1 MIYLLVT
8 FFVAH
13 LWSQTEF
20 SCTTTY
26 DELNIPHVTTQSTEE
41 FYYCFGLHHG
51 RDRAWEID
59 YFRRAAQG
67 RNAEVLGFSQLKS
80 DLMMR
85 LLDLPSE
92 VEKMWLKFPEDKK
105 KILEFYAR
113 GVNKGFETGKKSK
126 EFIDLNY
133 APEEWK
139 PQDSILVIYLQSFDQ
154 TRKTFFRDYEE
165 ELYKEKWGDKTTR
178 LFDEDKVPWLNT
190 ILKDGEYKKREEIVK
205 TSSYRSNKVKLWN
218 DFPSTF
224 GIESGSNNW
233 AVSAKKSKSGVAIL
247 ANDPHLDLKTPMFW
261 YWISIK
267 SPTMHV
273 IGGSVPGVPIV
284 ASGTN
289 GKVAWGLTNSYLNSA
304 DAVFVND
311 VKDDQVETIRPTVYI
326 KWWIFKLPF
335 FFKSFEKLKTGERI
349 LPLETKSKDKLVL
362 KWSGFSMEPSEIS
375 SLFDIFSSQDVS
387 EMDRHLSRVGV
398 PSWNYV
404 FADTK
409 GDIGYRLVGR
419 TYKHTEKIP
428 LGIPTMS
435 YEEFKKESFLDSSEH
450 PQILKPKRDYVYT
463 ANNRHWPTD
472 AHFYGGRGYSY
483 SFRGFRIDELLKEK
497 QDVESYKKIQCDRQI
512 VDARFFI
519 PKFQKHLAAPVFNNW
534 DFSSSDSSIA
544 PPVYRR
550 LMDLLMEKWKVNEYA
565 LFNFLDELSNAEIEE
580 LKEIYEQA
588 LSEVNGRTW
597 GQFHVVNFEHLS
609 KNTDWKF
616 SPEIPGIGD
625 THSVD
630 PGTSKW
636 NSDRNLYEQFSGAS
650 KRMIIELH
658 KTPKIWLSL
667 PGINRFY
674 DSRKDDAP
682 WRDWKDCQYREVT
695 F

>member
-1 MIYLLVT
+1 MIYFLALVFT
-8 FFVAH
+8 AN
-13 LWSQTEF
+13 LWSRSEF
-20 SCTTTY
+20 SCHTTY
-26 DELNIPHVTTQSTEE
+26 DELNIPHVTTQSEEE

-51 RDRAWEID
+51 KDRAWELD

-92 VEKMWLKFPEDKK
+92 VSKMWSRFPENKK
-105 KILEFYAR
+105 RILEYYAL

-126 EFIDLNY
+126 EFLDLKY
-133 APEEWK
+133 EPEKWN
-139 PQDSILVIYLQSFDQ
+139 PQDSLLVIYLQSFDQ
-154 TRKTFFRDYEE
+154 ARKTFFRDYEE
-165 ELYKEKWGDKTTR
+165 ELYKEKWGEKTAR
-178 LFDEDKVPWLNT
+178 LFEEDHVPWLNT
-190 ILKDGEYKKREEIVK
+190 ILKDGEYIKREEVLK
-205 TSSYRSNKVKLWN
+205 TTSYVQKTLKLWS

-224 GIESGSNNW
+224 GVESGSNNW
-233 AVSAKKSKSGVAIL
+233 AVSAKKSTSGVAIL

-267 SPTMHV
+267 SPNMKV

-304 DAVFVND
+304 DSVFV
-311 VKDDQVETIRPTVYI
+311 KDIKDEEVETIRPTVFV

-335 FFKSFEKLKTGERI
+335 FFKSFEKLKSGERI
-349 LPLETKSKDKLVL
+349 LPLETKSEHKLIL
-362 KWSGFSMEPSEIS
+362 KWSGFSMEPSEIA
-375 SLFDIFSSQDVS
+375 SLFEIYSSKDVA
-387 EMDRHLSRVGV
+387 EMDQHLSKVGV

-419 TYKHTEKIP
+419 TYKHTDKIP

-450 PQILKPKRDYVYT
+450 PKVLKPKREYIYT
-463 ANNRHWPTD
+463 ANNRHWPKD
-472 AHFYGGRGYSY
+472 AQFYGGRGYSY

-512 VDARFFI
+512 VDARFFV
-519 PKFQKHLAAPVFNNW
+519 PKFQKYLSSSIFQNW
-534 DFSSSDSSIA
+534 DFSSNDASTA
-544 PPVYRR
+544 LPVYRR
-550 LMDLLMEKWKVNEYA
+550 LMDVVMEEWKVNEYA
-565 LFNFLDELSNAEIEE
+565 LFNLLDELSKEE
-580 LKEIYEQA
+580 VEQLKSLYEDV
-588 LSEVNGRTW
+588 LHEVKGRNW
-597 GQFHVVNFEHLS
+597 GEFHVVNFEHLS
-609 KNTDWKF
+609 KNKDWNF

-636 NSDRNLYEQFSGAS
+636 NSDRKIYEQFSGAS

-667 PGINRFY
+667 PGMNRFY
-674 DSRKDDAP
+674 DQRKNDAA
-682 WRDWKDCQYREVT
+682 WRNWKDCQYQEVT